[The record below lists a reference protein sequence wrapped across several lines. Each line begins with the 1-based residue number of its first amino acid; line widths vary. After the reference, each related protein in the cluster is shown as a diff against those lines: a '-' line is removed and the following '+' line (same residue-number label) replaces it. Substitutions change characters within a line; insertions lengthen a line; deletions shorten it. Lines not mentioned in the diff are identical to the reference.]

1 MALRRVDSDCDHKPY
16 GPELREHLRLTEQQ
30 RVNSPDMKQCILARS
45 GAALRIII
53 LLPLLVSSLLAGCTV
68 GPDYKQPEVLVPAS
82 WQKVDDAPGSIANLK
97 WWQLFEDP
105 TLQKLIRAALKDN
118 YDLQL
123 AVARVAEARA
133 LLGIAHSAQ
142 FPNLNAGSRYR
153 NDRESETSF
162 PPIDKLGV
170 NPNFDLYR
178 ADLQT
183 SFEVDLWGR
192 LRRATE
198 AARAELLANEENQR
212 TVLMT
217 LVADVAQNYFD
228 LLELDREAEIDRRTL
243 ASRRASLD
251 LVSRRYDD
259 GLASE
264 LDVKRAE
271 EELASAAATV
281 PDVERRIAQTE
292 NRLRIF
298 LGENP
303 GPIPRTASLDSEH
316 MPPEIP
322 AGLPS
327 ALLEQRPDI
336 RAAEEHVVAANARI
350 AEAKAE
356 FFPQISL
363 TGVFGSASVSL
374 SDFFTGPSRMWSA
387 GPTVTLPIFNAGR
400 LSSNLAA
407 TEAREQ
413 QSRIQYRQAIQ
424 QAFQE
429 VDDALVFHQKARA
442 IRLQRER
449 QVQAAQQALA
459 LANLRYTNGVSSYLD
474 VLDTERQLFSAEI
487 NLATIT
493 RDQLNA
499 VVQVYKAL
507 GGGWDADL
515 PVGRNIQP

>member
-1 MALRRVDSDCDHKPY
+1 MVARQLLD
-16 GPELREHLRLTEQQ
+16 
-30 RVNSPDMKQCILARS
+30 LATVS
-45 GAALRIII
+45 
-53 LLPLLVSSLLAGCTV
+53 LPWSWKSLLNDAAKRQGLIVVVLTGLIAGCTV
-68 GPDYKQPEVLVPAS
+68 GPDYKRPDIAVPPAWRTAVGTS
-82 WQKVDDAPGSIANLK
+82 SSLAGLG
-97 WWQLFEDP
+97 WWQLFKDQ
-105 TLQKLIRAALKDN
+105 TLQNLVRTALKN
-118 YDLQL
+118 NNDLQL

-133 LLGIAHSAQ
+133 LLGLARSAQ
-142 FPNLNAGSRYR
+142 FPELNAGTRYR

-162 PPIDKLGV
+162 PPIEKFGV

-178 ADLQT
+178 ADLDA

-198 AARAELLANEENQR
+198 AARAELLANQENQR

-243 ASRRASLD
+243 ASRSASLD
-251 LVSRRYDD
+251 LVRRRYDD

-264 LDVKRAE
+264 LDLKRAE
-271 EELASAAATV
+271 EEVASAAATV

-292 NRLRIF
+292 NGLRIF

-303 GPIPRTASLDSEH
+303 GPIPRSASLDGEH
-316 MPPEIP
+316 VPPEIP

-336 RAAEEHVVAANARI
+336 RAAEEHLVAANARI
-350 AEAKAE
+350 GEAKAE

-363 TGVFGSASVSL
+363 TGIFGSASVSR
-374 SDFFTGPSRMWSA
+374 SDFFTGPARMWSA

-413 QSRIQYRQAIQ
+413 QSLIQYRHAIQ
-424 QAFQE
+424 QAFRE
-429 VDDALVFHQKARA
+429 VDDALVFHQKARE

-449 QVQAAQQALA
+449 QVQAAEQALA
-459 LANLRYTNGVSSYLD
+459 LANLRYVNGVSSYLD

-493 RDQLNA
+493 RDQLSA

-507 GGGWDADL
+507 GGGWEAGL
-515 PVGRNIQP
+515 PAGRTVQP

>member
-1 MALRRVDSDCDHKPY
+1 MTPAGNYSSKRPR
-16 GPELREHLRLTEQQ
+16 GPVLKTLSIFFIAGMFT
-30 RVNSPDMKQCILARS
+30 
-45 GAALRIII
+45 
-53 LLPLLVSSLLAGCTV
+53 GCTV
-68 GPDYKQPEVLVPAS
+68 GPDYKRPESSIPAS
-82 WQKVDDAPGSIANLK
+82 WRTANGTGESVANLK
-97 WWQLFEDP
+97 WWQLFKDP
-105 TLQKLIRAALKDN
+105 TLQKLIRTALKDN

-133 LLGIAHSAQ
+133 LLGLARSAQ
-142 FPNLNAGSRYR
+142 FPELNVGTRYR
-153 NDRESETSF
+153 NNRESERSF
-162 PPIDKLGV
+162 PPIEKLGV

-178 ADLQT
+178 ANLDA
-183 SFEVDLWGR
+183 SFEIDLWGR

-198 AARAELLANEENQR
+198 AARAELLANQENQR

-264 LDVKRAE
+264 LDLKRAE
-271 EELASAAATV
+271 EEVASAAATV

-292 NRLRIF
+292 NGLRIF

-303 GPIPRTASLDSEH
+303 GPIPRTASLDGEH

-322 AGLPS
+322 AGLP
-327 ALLEQRPDI
+327 AILLEQRPDI
-336 RAAEEHVVAANARI
+336 RAAEEHLVAANARI
-350 AEAKAE
+350 GEAKAE

-363 TGVFGSASVSL
+363 TGIFGSASVSL

-413 QSRIQYRQAIQ
+413 QSLIQYRQAIR
-424 QAFQE
+424 QAFRE

-487 NLATIT
+487 NLATVT

-499 VVQVYKAL
+499 VVQVYNAL
-507 GGGWDADL
+507 GGGWEADM
-515 PVGRNIQP
+515 PAGRTVQP